1 MICSNRPLTDAVAII
16 GMAGRFPGATDV
28 DAFWSNIR
36 DGVESLTLFSDGD
49 LDPSVPE
56 SLRRNPDYVAA
67 AGALPDV
74 DKFDAEF
81 FGIARREA
89 EVIDPQQR
97 VFLELA
103 WEAIETA
110 GYDPARF
117 PGLIGVYAGM
127 KSPTYLVANL
137 LSRPDVL
144 STLGE
149 RQVRLANAAD
159 YLAAR
164 VAYKLDLTGPTI
176 TLGTACSTSL
186 VAVCYGFQGL
196 ISHQCDMALAGGVS
210 IAFPLNVGHLH
221 QEGGI
226 GSIDG
231 RCRPFDADAS
241 GTVFGNGA
249 GIVVLRRL
257 EDALDAGDTI
267 VAVIR
272 GAATTNDGARKGS
285 FTAPGVEG
293 QARTI
298 SLALAQADV
307 PADTVSYVEAH
318 GTATPIG
325 DPIEIHALTEAFGP
339 TPNPVTIGSVKG
351 NIGHLDAAA
360 GIAGLIK
367 TARALDAKELPPS
380 LHFHRP
386 NPNIDFENSPFHVS
400 TMLKEWPVGP
410 TPRRAG
416 VSSFGLGGTNAHVVL
431 EEAQQREPS
440 GRSRPAQLLLLSAR
454 TDSALAAATENLREF
469 LQRQDR
475 PSLPD
480 TAFTLQCG
488 RRSFQHRR
496 AIVCSDAHDAIEALA
511 SPDGGRIKT
520 RRCDYDDPPVAF
532 MFPGQGAQ
540 YVNMGKTLHA
550 QEPVFRRAVDHC
562 AEILQPVLQRDLREV
577 LYVADGQAEEGSSEL
592 NRTEFTQPA
601 LFTTCYSLARL
612 WEDWGVRPRAMI
624 GHSVGEF
631 VAACLAGVMSLEDA
645 LFLVG
650 VRGRMMSDLPMGGML
665 SIRLPAEEIEALL
678 TPRLSIAALNG
689 PSLTTVA
696 GPSSDIETLREELE
710 RAGVAHRPLH
720 TSHAFHSPMM
730 EPMLEPFAEEVRSVA
745 LSPPETPFVST
756 VTGSWITENEATD
769 PGYWARHLR
778 EPVRFAAAVKT
789 LLSEPGRVLVEV
801 GPRAT
806 ATVLARQQLEHGSP
820 QLVVPSLT
828 DTAEND
834 REWTA
839 LLGAIGQLWLS
850 GVSLDWGRFYEL
862 EKRRR
867 VPVPT
872 YPFERQRYWVTPRHP
887 SALDRPEVASWRA
900 NDEPTSTPAGRELD
914 GDRDRSESELARR
927 LRDLVSET
935 AGLDLSRAE
944 ESLTFL
950 ELGLESLFLTQLSV
964 MIEDRFGVR
973 VPFRQLLEDVSTIGS
988 LARFIASDRAT
999 SEPGPLANHART
1011 PAEPV

>member
-1 MICSNRPLTDAVAII
+1 M
-16 GMAGRFPGATDV
+16 
-28 DAFWSNIR
+28 
-36 DGVESLTLFSDGD
+36 
-49 LDPSVPE
+49 
-56 SLRRNPDYVAA
+56 
-67 AGALPDV
+67 
-74 DKFDAEF
+74 
-81 FGIARREA
+81 
-89 EVIDPQQR
+89 
-97 VFLELA
+97 FLELA

-454 TDSALAAATENLREF
+454 TDSALAAR
-469 LQRQDR
+469 
-475 PSLPD
+475 
-480 TAFTLQCG
+480 
-488 RRSFQHRR
+488 
-496 AIVCSDAHDAIEALA
+496 
-511 SPDGGRIKT
+511 
-520 RRCDYDDPPVAF
+520 
-532 MFPGQGAQ
+532 
-540 YVNMGKTLHA
+540 GKT
-550 QEPVFRRAVDHC
+550 P
-562 AEILQPVLQRDLREV
+562 
-577 LYVADGQAEEGSSEL
+577 
-592 NRTEFTQPA
+592 T
-601 LFTTCYSLARL
+601 
-612 WEDWGVRPRAMI
+612 
-624 GHSVGEF
+624 
-631 VAACLAGVMSLEDA
+631 
-645 LFLVG
+645 
-650 VRGRMMSDLPMGGML
+650 
-665 SIRLPAEEIEALL
+665 
-678 TPRLSIAALNG
+678 
-689 PSLTTVA
+689 
-696 GPSSDIETLREELE
+696 
-710 RAGVAHRPLH
+710 
-720 TSHAFHSPMM
+720 
-730 EPMLEPFAEEVRSVA
+730 RSV
-745 LSPPETPFVST
+745 
-756 VTGSWITENEATD
+756 D
-769 PGYWARHLR
+769 
-778 EPVRFAAAVKT
+778 K
-789 LLSEPGRVLVEV
+789 
-801 GPRAT
+801 
-806 ATVLARQQLEHGSP
+806 
-820 QLVVPSLT
+820 
-828 DTAEND
+828 
-834 REWTA
+834 
-839 LLGAIGQLWLS
+839 
-850 GVSLDWGRFYEL
+850 
-862 EKRRR
+862 K
-867 VPVPT
+867 
-872 YPFERQRYWVTPRHP
+872 
-887 SALDRPEVASWRA
+887 
-900 NDEPTSTPAGRELD
+900 
-914 GDRDRSESELARR
+914 
-927 LRDLVSET
+927 
-935 AGLDLSRAE
+935 
-944 ESLTFL
+944 
-950 ELGLESLFLTQLSV
+950 
-964 MIEDRFGVR
+964 
-973 VPFRQLLEDVSTIGS
+973 
-988 LARFIASDRAT
+988 
-999 SEPGPLANHART
+999 
-1011 PAEPV
+1011 